1 MNDHDEN
8 HDGELDLTNPAR
20 GGVFFV
26 VEEDLDGLSGS
37 ARDHGQFSARIS
49 LEGCEG
55 KATLLERLQAGL
67 SLPATFGHNWDALTD
82 AMRDLSWI
90 KAPGYVILFDHAQD
104 LREGN
109 QDDFDTLL
117 DILDEAAEEW
127 LDQGIPFFAFFA
139 LPESAF
145 DDPDY

>member
-1 MNDHDEN
+1 MSDNDN
-8 HDGELDLTNPAR
+8 HDIELDFTDPKR

-37 ARDHGQFSARIS
+37 ANEHGLFLARIS
-49 LEGCEG
+49 LKDCLG
-55 KATLLERLQAGL
+55 KEALLDRLQAAL
-67 SLPATFGHNWDALTD
+67 KLPASFGRNWDALAD
-82 AMRDLSWI
+82 VMRDLSWL
-90 KAPGYVILFDHAQD
+90 KAGGYVILFDHAQD

-117 DILDEAAEEW
+117 DVLDEAAEEW
-127 LDQGIPFFAFFA
+127 LDQAVPFFAFFA